1 MKEIQRN
8 SPNHY
13 NGRFGWKADILV
25 CHQTGGTS
33 AEAAL
38 KWYLNPG
45 AQCSPNDVI
54 DTNGDI
60 YHLVSYDNAAYCN
73 GTQTTKPAGKLYY
86 KNATSKLVKSRK
98 ANANFFTYSIEF
110 VHCAKGDI
118 TEAQVQA
125 AIWLIKNRI
134 IPHAKSKGVNFKVDR
149 DHIIGHCEIDPAGR
163 SFCPGKNFPYDRI
176 IAGVLGNDVETEY
189 DIKPVTAVYQSLG
202 KAAIRSAP
210 DNSANNIEKRCEKG
224 AYYAIKGTLELNGTT
239 WLVHADGSGYS
250 MFKDGAILFRHCG
263 AYKLYKTTD
272 DLNVRKQPRIA
283 DGNELGVLDKGAEAY
298 VGSSSGEWMK
308 VIYAGKIAY
317 AHKNYL
323 KKV

>member
-1 MKEIQRN
+1 MNEIQKS

-13 NGRFGWKADILV
+13 DGRFGWNADMLV

-33 AEAAL
+33 VEDAL
-38 KWYLNPG
+38 KWYLNPA

-73 GTQTTKPAGKLYY
+73 GTQTTKPAEKLYY

-125 AIWLIKNRI
+125 AIWLLKNRI
-134 IPHAKSKGVNFKVDR
+134 IPHAKLKGVDFQADR

-176 IAGVLGNDVETEY
+176 IAGVLAEDYDV
-189 DIKPVTAVYQSLG
+189 KPCKAVYKSYG
-202 KAAIRSAP
+202 EAAIRTSCSKSSG
-210 DNSANNIEKRCEKG
+210 NVIKRCQKDGLYAVDGTATVDG
-224 AYYAIKGTLELNGTT
+224 AK
-239 WLVHADGSGYS
+239 WLRHADGSGYS
-250 MFKDGAILFRHCG
+250 MYKDDLILFKKVG
-263 AYKLYKTTD
+263 TYKKYRTTAR
-272 DLNVRKQPRIA
+272 LNVRSSAALDPENI
-283 DGNELGVLDKGAEAY
+283 LGVYGDGDTVYVTGESVDGWNSCIYNSQKAY
-298 VGSSSGEWMK
+298 VSEQYIK
-308 VIYAGKIAY
+308 EV
-317 AHKNYL
+317 
-323 KKV
+323 